1 MGIGWLND
9 CFGHQSHS
17 MSSFGFLQWKPGY
30 KIFFLNFLK
39 KIGFKRSLKTI
50 VCITINGFLRLV
62 CLMIVL
68 VIKLTVGCSFLFF
81 NKNQDI
87 SYLNFNFFPSFILTI
102 VSAILVLCS
111 DSEKMVKNSK
121 VPPTPVITAR
131 LQNLR
136 LENILSWFLVIF
148 CVSLTIS
155 LFFAL
160 LKTVLTIIFTCIVTW
175 WQETGASMSHP
186 RKGSQIYQS
195 LIFILNWKVITQQWF
210 YQLYVVLPVIL
221 FTPF

>member
-1 MGIGWLND
+1 
-9 CFGHQSHS
+9 
-17 MSSFGFLQWKPGY
+17 MSP
-30 KIFFLNFLK
+30 LNFDFPRFRTK
-39 KIGFKRSLKTI
+39 HHA
-50 VCITINGFLRLV
+50 
-62 CLMIVL
+62 CLH
-68 VIKLTVGCSFLFF
+68 LFH
-81 NKNQDI
+81 
-87 SYLNFNFFPSFILTI
+87 
-102 VSAILVLCS
+102 
-111 DSEKMVKNSK
+111 DSVKMVKNSK
-121 VPPTPVITAR
+121 VPPTPVITGR

-210 YQLYVVLPVIL
+210 YQLYVVLGVTIRHLLIL
-221 FTPF
+221 ETTYAQI